1 MLAKQISV
9 FVENR
14 KGRLA
19 DMTRLLAEHQIDIC
33 AISIADT
40 ANFGVLRMMVDS
52 PDKAFQII
60 HNAGYTVHTTDVI
73 AVEVPDQPGGLN
85 SVLVILDQESI
96 SVEYVYSFLRT
107 LDNSAL
113 IVIKVDD
120 EQKAIDA
127 LVRNDVRVLTQEEI
141 NSL

>member
-19 DMTRLLAEHQIDIC
+19 DITRLLAEHQIDIS

-40 ANFGVLRMMVDS
+40 ANFGILRMMVDS
-52 PDKAFQII
+52 PDRAFEII
-60 HNAGYTVHTTDVI
+60 HNAGYTVHTTEVI
-73 AVEVPDQPGGLN
+73 AVEVPDRPGGLN
-85 SVLVILDQESI
+85 SVLNILDQENI

-107 LDNSAL
+107 MDNSAL
-113 IVIKVDD
+113 IVFKLDD
-120 EQKAIDA
+120 AQTAIDA
-127 LVRNDVRVLTQEEI
+127 LARCGVKVLNQEEI